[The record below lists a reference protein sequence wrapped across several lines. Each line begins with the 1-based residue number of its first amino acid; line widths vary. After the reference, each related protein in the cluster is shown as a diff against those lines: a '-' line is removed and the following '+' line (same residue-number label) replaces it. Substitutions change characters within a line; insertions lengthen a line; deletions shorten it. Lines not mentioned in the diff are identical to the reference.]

1 MPSGKPS
8 ARGKGNV
15 AKSTPL
21 GRLQSQLK
29 AIDLI
34 IEVRDAR
41 LPDTSKHPRLHELF
55 PNKPGIIV
63 LAKQD
68 LADNDALKPWLDKL
82 KTSGNRQALPLSF
95 KLQTGRDKLLNL
107 ALKQTQEKQDA
118 LTKRGLLPRAIRVC
132 VVGLPNVGKS
142 TLINWLVGR
151 HKAPTGDRPGI
162 TRGAHW
168 IRIHPQ
174 IELLDSPGL
183 LPPVS
188 FSGEQAMKLALCN
201 LLPQDHYDLVDAA
214 EWGMNWI
221 VHNHPQALDV
231 YEKQFAQNKGSLQNL
246 AEVRSCLLAGGKPDA
261 RRAASILVNDF
272 RNGKLGRYVLDTI

>member
-1 MPSGKPS
+1 LPSGKFS

-15 AKSTPL
+15 AKATPL
-21 GRLQSQLK
+21 TRLRAQLK

-34 IEVRDAR
+34 VEVRDAR
-41 LPDTSKHPRLHELF
+41 VPHTSRHPNLQELMG
-55 PNKPGIIV
+55 NKPGIVV

-68 LADNDALKPWLDKL
+68 LADEDLLKPWLDKL
-82 KTSGNRQALPLSF
+82 KQTEHKQALPLSL
-95 KLQTGRDKLLNL
+95 KTQSGRDKLLAL
-107 ALKQTQEKQDA
+107 ALRQTRERQDA

-151 HKAPTGDRPGI
+151 HKAPTGNAPGI

-188 FSGEQAMKLALCN
+188 FSAEPAMKLALCN

-214 EWGMNWI
+214 DWAMNWF
-221 VHNHPQALDV
+221 VHNHPEALDV

-246 AEVRSCLLAGGKPDA
+246 AEVRSCLLPGGKPDV